1 MNMNV
6 FSYVLER
13 DAVSSSPQLSRCKF
27 VIEDNIG
34 ESIHIHY
41 RNLRL
46 EMTVEDFDSFAD
58 GVKTAAKELD
68 NGNN

>member
-1 MNMNV
+1 MNV

-13 DAVSSSPQLSRCKF
+13 NALDSKPALSSNKF
-27 VIEDNIG
+27 VVEDNIG

-46 EMTVEDFDSFAD
+46 EFSVDDFDTFAD
-58 GVKTAAKELD
+58 GVSQAVEDLEEVESP
-68 NGNN
+68 